1 MKLAPI
7 ASAPLMRQPVDSRS
21 AESKPEA
28 LPERRGQV
36 SLSTEALAAANDKNE
51 VWALHARTYGAGGLG
66 NQVGNEYRALGE
78 ENFKRIQPPV
88 HYGPAEAERFGKTL
102 EYLASIEKLTD
113 VEMEFDKNPF
123 WGMRRDDLAAIEID
137 EQNYTKEERYA
148 ASRAKYNMDRLY
160 FSRLIEYANN
170 TGDDRPLIKGYLEF
184 LDSITP
190 VERLNYPTD
199 ERDKVAARLARAE
212 REQGSLPENFSL
224 WKYINWDPKGR
235 LNLEALLDPSK
246 TEPAPALEAGPAE
259 DHGSS
264 RLR

>member
-1 MKLAPI
+1 MLVP
-7 ASAPLMRQPVDSRS
+7 M
-21 AESKPEA
+21 
-28 LPERRGQV
+28 ER
-36 SLSTEALAAANDKNE
+36 
-51 VWALHARTYGAGGLG
+51 GLG

-212 REQGSLPENFSL
+212 REQGSLPKISRCGNTSTGTPKAAST
-224 WKYINWDPKGR
+224 WKPCLTRRKQSPPRHSRRALPRITAVRGCGR
-235 LNLEALLDPSK
+235 TPSV
-246 TEPAPALEAGPAE
+246 PSPGAPGHGCRTVRESSAWQRSAGRYPPYVRP
-259 DHGSS
+259 GGW
-264 RLR
+264 R